1 MNNPLQALL
10 DESEKK
16 IALQNEI
23 INNQKL
29 QISNLNEANQL
40 LKKENRELTQMY
52 NDLSADYDEVVSMCK
67 DQQTI
72 LNQLTHTDSCL
83 SFSRNAFSNITYP
96 PHPHIPPQY
105 EHQTTPTRLNQS
117 CSDYSANI
125 Y

>member
-40 LKKENRELTQMY
+40 LKKENQELTQMY

-67 DQQTI
+67 EQQI
-72 LNQLTHTDSCL
+72 LLNQFLDPS
-83 SFSRNAFSNITYP
+83 
-96 PHPHIPPQY
+96 
-105 EHQTTPTRLNQS
+105 E
-117 CSDYSANI
+117 
-125 Y
+125 

>member
-29 QISNLNEANQL
+29 QISNLTEANQL

-52 NDLSADYDEVVSMCK
+52 HDLSADYDEVVSMCK
-67 DQQTI
+67 EQQTL
-72 LNQLTHTDSCL
+72 LNQFPDPS
-83 SFSRNAFSNITYP
+83 
-96 PHPHIPPQY
+96 
-105 EHQTTPTRLNQS
+105 E
-117 CSDYSANI
+117 
-125 Y
+125 

>member
-40 LKKENRELTQMY
+40 LKKENQELTQLY

-72 LNQLTHTDSCL
+72 LNQLTHTD
-83 SFSRNAFSNITYP
+83 
-96 PHPHIPPQY
+96 
-105 EHQTTPTRLNQS
+105 
-117 CSDYSANI
+117 
-125 Y
+125 

>member
-52 NDLSADYDEVVSMCK
+52 HDLSADYDEVVSMCK
-67 DQQTI
+67 EQQTI
-72 LNQLTHTDSCL
+72 LNQFLDPS
-83 SFSRNAFSNITYP
+83 
-96 PHPHIPPQY
+96 
-105 EHQTTPTRLNQS
+105 E
-117 CSDYSANI
+117 
-125 Y
+125 

>member
-40 LKKENRELTQMY
+40 LKKENRELTQIY
-52 NDLSADYDEVVSMCK
+52 HDLSADYDEDVSMCK
-67 DQQTI
+67 EQQTI
-72 LNQLTHTDSCL
+72 LNQFLDPS
-83 SFSRNAFSNITYP
+83 
-96 PHPHIPPQY
+96 
-105 EHQTTPTRLNQS
+105 E
-117 CSDYSANI
+117 
-125 Y
+125 

>member
-52 NDLSADYDEVVSMCK
+52 HDLSADYEEVVSICK
-67 DQQTI
+67 EQQTI
-72 LNQLTHTDSCL
+72 LNQFLDPS
-83 SFSRNAFSNITYP
+83 
-96 PHPHIPPQY
+96 
-105 EHQTTPTRLNQS
+105 E
-117 CSDYSANI
+117 
-125 Y
+125 

>member
-29 QISNLNEANQL
+29 RISNLNEANQL

-52 NDLSADYDEVVSMCK
+52 HDLSADYDEVVSMCK
-67 DQQTI
+67 EQQTI
-72 LNQLTHTDSCL
+72 LNQFLDPS
-83 SFSRNAFSNITYP
+83 
-96 PHPHIPPQY
+96 
-105 EHQTTPTRLNQS
+105 E
-117 CSDYSANI
+117 
-125 Y
+125 

>member
-29 QISNLNEANQL
+29 QISNLTEANQL

-67 DQQTI
+67 EQQTI
-72 LNQLTHTDSCL
+72 LNQFLDPS
-83 SFSRNAFSNITYP
+83 
-96 PHPHIPPQY
+96 
-105 EHQTTPTRLNQS
+105 E
-117 CSDYSANI
+117 
-125 Y
+125 